1 MPYATNAID
10 GRRIWFEDDGGP
22 GDPVVCHGGIVDSV
36 DLVRESPLVS
46 TLARFPEEFRLVPV
60 DHRGVGR
67 SDAPHDPAAYAMRL
81 RVADA
86 TAVLDEIGARRAH
99 FVGTSWGGRLGFGIG
114 EHAPKRV
121 SSLVIGGQQ
130 PYAVRPDGALARV
143 VVTSLRASR
152 EAGTLEPFVAAL
164 EALSGIAVARDT
176 RERYLANDPVAI
188 EAASSVLLS
197 EGDICSD
204 LGSWRFPCL
213 VWVGANDADFR
224 DQARR
229 AAAEIPGAEF
239 VEIGGAGHL
248 EAHLGHDEVI
258 EAALRTLR
266 RAAPDR

>member
-1 MPYATNAID
+1 MPYATNTID
-10 GRRIWFEDDGGP
+10 GRRVWFEDDGGP
-22 GDPVVCHGGIVDSV
+22 GEPVVCHGGLVDTV
-36 DLVRESPLVS
+36 ELVRESPLVS
-46 TLARFPEEFRLVPV
+46 GLARFPEEFRLVPV

-114 EHAPKRV
+114 EHAPERV
-121 SSLVIGGQQ
+121 ASLVIGGQQ

-143 VVTSLRASR
+143 AVTSLRDSR
-152 EAGTLEPFVAAL
+152 DAATLEPFIAAL
-164 EALSGIAVARDT
+164 EALSGIAVAPET
-176 RERYLANDPVAI
+176 RARYLANDPVAA
-188 EAASSVLLS
+188 EAASSVMLN

-213 VWVGANDADFR
+213 VWVGANDADFH

-239 VEIGGAGHL
+239 VEVSGADHL
-248 EAHLGHDEVI
+248 GAHLGHAEVI

-266 RAAPDR
+266 RAAPAS